1 MHTAAFQWVNPK
13 ETDYWDDLSIV
24 GRITLIHIL
33 RRIRGYGLDSSGLL
47 NGQVVS
53 SCEYRN
59 RSSGSTKCRETECTN
74 YSTNTLLHGVNNIF
88 IITTA
93 NKC

>member
-13 ETDYWDDLSIV
+13 ETDYWDDLGIV
-24 GRITLIHIL
+24 GRIALIHIL

-53 SCEYRN
+53 SCEHRN
-59 RSSGSTKCRETECTN
+59 KSSVSTKCTEF
-74 YSTNTLLHGVNNIF
+74 HE
-88 IITTA
+88 
-93 NKC
+93 